1 MHQSRISFVSKFFF
15 LNDPCSPLKLP
26 VFLYTASLVSDC
38 AYFSFVKLVFYFIPQ
53 DYLNSDS
60 AFARST
66 VVTAVKFTISDHV
79 RKLLIT
85 SYYLACV
92 RNALKASP
100 VALMKQ
106 VGVRWTS
113 LTLPFCAAKLSTNF
127 REYLERTYSKKIS
140 LYICTAKLSTNVR
153 EYLERTYS
161 KKISLYICVKHNLET
176 WLFGKVHFYFGVL
189 NKKTWFVYL
198 YCVYDLGTK
207 ARSWFLSLFIQPQ
220 PIDSQLRGCIGDF
233 LRTVQD
239 PDLVCSTC
247 SFWFSNGL
255 KPLCFTLQCGESSL
269 NLLCFVCFTQNVR
282 RVALVTFNSAA
293 HNKPSLI
300 RDLLEQ
306 ILPRLYNETKV
317 RVG

>member
-1 MHQSRISFVSKFFF
+1 MHQSRIYFVSKFFF
-15 LNDPCSPLKLP
+15 NDPCSPLKLP
-26 VFLYTASLVSDC
+26 VFFNTASLVSDC

-113 LTLPFCAAKLSTNF
+113 LTLPFCAAKLSTN
-127 REYLERTYSKKIS
+127 
-140 LYICTAKLSTNVR
+140 VR

-161 KKISLYICVKHNLET
+161 KKISLYICVKYNLET

-239 PDLVCSTC
+239 PDLVCSTW
-247 SFWFSNGL
+247 SFWFSTGL

>member
-1 MHQSRISFVSKFFF
+1 MHQSRISFISKFFF
-15 LNDPCSPLKLP
+15 VNDPCSPLKLP
-26 VFLYTASLVSDC
+26 VFFNTASLVSDC

-85 SYYLACV
+85 SYYLACA

-113 LTLPFCAAKLSTNF
+113 LTLPL
-127 REYLERTYSKKIS
+127 
-140 LYICTAKLSTNVR
+140 CTANLSTNVR

-161 KKISLYICVKHNLET
+161 KKISLYICVKYNLER

-247 SFWFSNGL
+247 SFWFSTGL

>member
-1 MHQSRISFVSKFFF
+1 
-15 LNDPCSPLKLP
+15 
-26 VFLYTASLVSDC
+26 
-38 AYFSFVKLVFYFIPQ
+38 
-53 DYLNSDS
+53 
-60 AFARST
+60 
-66 VVTAVKFTISDHV
+66 
-79 RKLLIT
+79 
-85 SYYLACV
+85 
-92 RNALKASP
+92 
-100 VALMKQ
+100 MK
-106 VGVRWTS
+106 
-113 LTLPFCAAKLSTNF
+113 
-127 REYLERTYSKKIS
+127 Y
-140 LYICTAKLSTNVR
+140 
-153 EYLERTYS
+153 
-161 KKISLYICVKHNLET
+161 NLET
-176 WLFGKVHFYFGVL
+176 WLFGKVHFYFVL
-189 NKKTWFVYL
+189 KKKTWFIYM
-198 YCVYDLGTK
+198 YCVYDLSTK

-239 PDLVCSTC
+239 PDLVCSTW

-255 KPLCFTLQCGESSL
+255 KPLCFTLQYGESSL

>member
-15 LNDPCSPLKLP
+15 FNDPCSPLKLP

-106 VGVRWTS
+106 VGVRWKS
-113 LTLPFCAAKLSTNF
+113 LTLLFCA
-127 REYLERTYSKKIS
+127 
-140 LYICTAKLSTNVR
+140 AKLSTNVR
-153 EYLERTYS
+153 EYLERTFS
-161 KKISLYICVKHNLET
+161 KKDIPLY
-176 WLFGKVHFYFGVL
+176 
-189 NKKTWFVYL
+189 
-198 YCVYDLGTK
+198 
-207 ARSWFLSLFIQPQ
+207 
-220 PIDSQLRGCIGDF
+220 LR
-233 LRTVQD
+233 R
-239 PDLVCSTC
+239 
-247 SFWFSNGL
+247 
-255 KPLCFTLQCGESSL
+255 
-269 NLLCFVCFTQNVR
+269 
-282 RVALVTFNSAA
+282 
-293 HNKPSLI
+293 
-300 RDLLEQ
+300 
-306 ILPRLYNETKV
+306 
-317 RVG
+317 

>member
-15 LNDPCSPLKLP
+15 FYDPCSPLKLP
-26 VFLYTASLVSDC
+26 VFFNTASLVSDC

-113 LTLPFCAAKLSTNF
+113 LTLPFCAAKLSTN
-127 REYLERTYSKKIS
+127 
-140 LYICTAKLSTNVR
+140 VR

-161 KKISLYICVKHNLET
+161 KKIPFIFVWSITLKHGCLGKFIFT
-176 WLFGKVHFYFGVL
+176 SSWRKKHGLF
-189 NKKTWFVYL
+189 
-198 YCVYDLGTK
+198 
-207 ARSWFLSLFIQPQ
+207 
-220 PIDSQLRGCIGDF
+220 
-233 LRTVQD
+233 
-239 PDLVCSTC
+239 TC
-247 SFWFSNGL
+247 
-255 KPLCFTLQCGESSL
+255 TAY
-269 NLLCFVCFTQNVR
+269 T
-282 RVALVTFNSAA
+282 
-293 HNKPSLI
+293 I
-300 RDLLEQ
+300 
-306 ILPRLYNETKV
+306 
-317 RVG
+317 

>member
-1 MHQSRISFVSKFFF
+1 M
-15 LNDPCSPLKLP
+15 
-26 VFLYTASLVSDC
+26 SDC

-113 LTLPFCAAKLSTNF
+113 LTLPFCAAKLFTNV
-127 REYLERTYSKKIS
+127 REYLERTYSKKIF
-140 LYICTAKLSTNVR
+140 LYICAAKLSTNVR

-161 KKISLYICVKHNLET
+161 KKISLYICVKYNLET

-239 PDLVCSTC
+239 PDLVCSTW

-255 KPLCFTLQCGESSL
+255 KPLCFTLQCGESPL

>member
-1 MHQSRISFVSKFFF
+1 MSGNILKEHTQKRYPFIFVWSITLKHGCLGKFIFT
-15 LNDPCSPLKLP
+15 S
-26 VFLYTASLVSDC
+26 VSW
-38 AYFSFVKLVFYFIPQ
+38 I
-53 DYLNSDS
+53 
-60 AFARST
+60 
-66 VVTAVKFTISDHV
+66 
-79 RKLLIT
+79 
-85 SYYLACV
+85 
-92 RNALKASP
+92 
-100 VALMKQ
+100 
-106 VGVRWTS
+106 
-113 LTLPFCAAKLSTNF
+113 
-127 REYLERTYSKKIS
+127 
-140 LYICTAKLSTNVR
+140 
-153 EYLERTYS
+153 
-161 KKISLYICVKHNLET
+161 
-176 WLFGKVHFYFGVL
+176 
-189 NKKTWFVYL
+189 KKTWFVYL

-255 KPLCFTLQCGESSL
+255 KPLCFTLQCEESSL

>member
-1 MHQSRISFVSKFFF
+1 MHQNRISFVSKFFF
-15 LNDPCSPLKLP
+15 NDPCSPLKLP
-26 VFLYTASLVSDC
+26 VFFNTASLVSDR

-79 RKLLIT
+79 RKLLIA

-113 LTLPFCAAKLSTNF
+113 LTLPFCAAKLSTNV
-127 REYLERTYSKKIS
+127 REYLERTYSKKIF
-140 LYICTAKLSTNVR
+140 LYICAAKLSTNVR

-161 KKISLYICVKHNLET
+161 KKISLYICVKYNLET

-198 YCVYDLGTK
+198 YCVYDLGRK
-207 ARSWFLSLFIQPQ
+207 LAHGFFHCLFSLS
-220 PIDSQLRGCIGDF
+220 
-233 LRTVQD
+233 
-239 PDLVCSTC
+239 
-247 SFWFSNGL
+247 
-255 KPLCFTLQCGESSL
+255 
-269 NLLCFVCFTQNVR
+269 
-282 RVALVTFNSAA
+282 
-293 HNKPSLI
+293 
-300 RDLLEQ
+300 
-306 ILPRLYNETKV
+306 RLTAS
-317 RVG
+317 

>member
-113 LTLPFCAAKLSTNF
+113 LTLPFGA
-127 REYLERTYSKKIS
+127 
-140 LYICTAKLSTNVR
+140 AKLSTNVR

-247 SFWFSNGL
+247 SFWFSTGL

-317 RVG
+317 RVGLTLIFCFR

>member
-1 MHQSRISFVSKFFF
+1 MHQSRISFISKFFF
-15 LNDPCSPLKLP
+15 VNDPCSPLKLP
-26 VFLYTASLVSDC
+26 VFFNTASLVSDC

-85 SYYLACV
+85 SYYLACA

-113 LTLPFCAAKLSTNF
+113 LTLPL
-127 REYLERTYSKKIS
+127 
-140 LYICTAKLSTNVR
+140 CTANLSTNVR

-161 KKISLYICVKHNLET
+161 KKISLYICVKYNLET
-176 WLFGKVHFYFGVL
+176 RLFGKVHFYFGVL

-247 SFWFSNGL
+247 SFWFSTGL

>member
-1 MHQSRISFVSKFFF
+1 
-15 LNDPCSPLKLP
+15 
-26 VFLYTASLVSDC
+26 
-38 AYFSFVKLVFYFIPQ
+38 
-53 DYLNSDS
+53 
-60 AFARST
+60 
-66 VVTAVKFTISDHV
+66 
-79 RKLLIT
+79 
-85 SYYLACV
+85 
-92 RNALKASP
+92 
-100 VALMKQ
+100 MK
-106 VGVRWTS
+106 
-113 LTLPFCAAKLSTNF
+113 
-127 REYLERTYSKKIS
+127 Y
-140 LYICTAKLSTNVR
+140 
-153 EYLERTYS
+153 
-161 KKISLYICVKHNLET
+161 NLET

-189 NKKTWFVYL
+189 NKKKKFVYL

-239 PDLVCSTC
+239 PDLVCSTW
-247 SFWFSNGL
+247 SFWFSTGL

>member
-15 LNDPCSPLKLP
+15 FNDPCSPLKLP
-26 VFLYTASLVSDC
+26 VFFNTASLVSDC

-113 LTLPFCAAKLSTNF
+113 LTLPFCAAKLSTNV

-140 LYICTAKLSTNVR
+140 LYICAAKLSTNVR

-161 KKISLYICVKHNLET
+161 KKIPFIFVWSITLKHGCLGKFIFT
-176 WLFGKVHFYFGVL
+176 SSWRKKHGLF
-189 NKKTWFVYL
+189 
-198 YCVYDLGTK
+198 
-207 ARSWFLSLFIQPQ
+207 
-220 PIDSQLRGCIGDF
+220 
-233 LRTVQD
+233 
-239 PDLVCSTC
+239 TC
-247 SFWFSNGL
+247 
-255 KPLCFTLQCGESSL
+255 TAY
-269 NLLCFVCFTQNVR
+269 T
-282 RVALVTFNSAA
+282 
-293 HNKPSLI
+293 I
-300 RDLLEQ
+300 
-306 ILPRLYNETKV
+306 
-317 RVG
+317 

>member
-1 MHQSRISFVSKFFF
+1 MHQSRISFISKFFF
-15 LNDPCSPLKLP
+15 VNDPCSPLKLP
-26 VFLYTASLVSDC
+26 VFFNTASLVSDC

-79 RKLLIT
+79 RKLLIAL
-85 SYYLACV
+85 YYLACV

-113 LTLPFCAAKLSTNF
+113 LTLPL
-127 REYLERTYSKKIS
+127 
-140 LYICTAKLSTNVR
+140 CTANLSTNVR

-161 KKISLYICVKHNLET
+161 KKISLYICVKYNLER

>member
-1 MHQSRISFVSKFFF
+1 MNEPDS
-15 LNDPCSPLKLP
+15 
-26 VFLYTASLVSDC
+26 SL
-38 AYFSFVKLVFYFIPQ
+38 L
-53 DYLNSDS
+53 
-60 AFARST
+60 R
-66 VVTAVKFTISDHV
+66 
-79 RKLLIT
+79 
-85 SYYLACV
+85 
-92 RNALKASP
+92 
-100 VALMKQ
+100 
-106 VGVRWTS
+106 
-113 LTLPFCAAKLSTNF
+113 AAKLSTNVW
-127 REYLERTYSKKIS
+127 EYLERTYSKKIF
-140 LYICTAKLSTNVR
+140 LYICAAKLSTNVR

-161 KKISLYICVKHNLET
+161 KKISLYICVKYNLET

-247 SFWFSNGL
+247 SFWLSTGL

-282 RVALVTFNSAA
+282 RVALVTFNSA
-293 HNKPSLI
+293 HNKPILI

-306 ILPRLYNETKV
+306 ILPQLYNATKV
-317 RVG
+317 RLG

>member
-1 MHQSRISFVSKFFF
+1 M
-15 LNDPCSPLKLP
+15 
-26 VFLYTASLVSDC
+26 
-38 AYFSFVKLVFYFIPQ
+38 
-53 DYLNSDS
+53 
-60 AFARST
+60 
-66 VVTAVKFTISDHV
+66 
-79 RKLLIT
+79 
-85 SYYLACV
+85 LACD
-92 RNALKASP
+92 
-100 VALMKQ
+100 
-106 VGVRWTS
+106 
-113 LTLPFCAAKLSTNF
+113 
-127 REYLERTYSKKIS
+127 ER
-140 LYICTAKLSTNVR
+140 A
-153 EYLERTYS
+153 
-161 KKISLYICVKHNLET
+161 
-176 WLFGKVHFYFGVL
+176 WLFPFAPLNYPQMSGYILKEHTQKRYSFIFVWSITLKHGCLGKFIFTSVSWI
-189 NKKTWFVYL
+189 KKTWFVYL

-247 SFWFSNGL
+247 SFWFSTGL

-269 NLLCFVCFTQNVR
+269 NLLCFFFCFTQNVR

>member
-1 MHQSRISFVSKFFF
+1 
-15 LNDPCSPLKLP
+15 
-26 VFLYTASLVSDC
+26 
-38 AYFSFVKLVFYFIPQ
+38 
-53 DYLNSDS
+53 
-60 AFARST
+60 
-66 VVTAVKFTISDHV
+66 
-79 RKLLIT
+79 
-85 SYYLACV
+85 
-92 RNALKASP
+92 
-100 VALMKQ
+100 MKQ

-113 LTLPFCAAKLSTNF
+113 LTLPFCA
-127 REYLERTYSKKIS
+127 
-140 LYICTAKLSTNVR
+140 AKLSTNVR

-161 KKISLYICVKHNLET
+161 KKISLYICVKYNLET
-176 WLFGKVHFYFGVL
+176 CLFGKVHFYFGVL

-198 YCVYDLGTK
+198 YCVYYLGTK

-239 PDLVCSTC
+239 PDLVCSTW

-317 RVG
+317 RVGLTLIFCFR

>member
-15 LNDPCSPLKLP
+15 NDPCSPLKLP
-26 VFLYTASLVSDC
+26 VFFNTASLVSDC

-113 LTLPFCAAKLSTNF
+113 LTLPFCAAKLSTNV
-127 REYLERTYSKKIS
+127 REYLERTYSKKIF
-140 LYICTAKLSTNVR
+140 LYICAAKLSTNVR

-161 KKISLYICVKHNLET
+161 KKIPFIFVWSITLKHGCL
-176 WLFGKVHFYFGVL
+176 GKFIFTSVSWI
-189 NKKTWFVYL
+189 KKTWFVYL

-239 PDLVCSTC
+239 PDLVCSTW
-247 SFWFSNGL
+247 SFWFSTGL

-269 NLLCFVCFTQNVR
+269 NLLCFFFVLLR
-282 RVALVTFNSAA
+282 MSAV
-293 HNKPSLI
+293 SL
-300 RDLLEQ
+300 
-306 ILPRLYNETKV
+306 
-317 RVG
+317 

>member
-1 MHQSRISFVSKFFF
+1 MSGNILKEKYPKKIS
-15 LNDPCSPLKLP
+15 
-26 VFLYTASLVSDC
+26 LY
-38 AYFSFVKLVFYFIPQ
+38 I
-53 DYLNSDS
+53 
-60 AFARST
+60 
-66 VVTAVKFTISDHV
+66 
-79 RKLLIT
+79 
-85 SYYLACV
+85 
-92 RNALKASP
+92 
-100 VALMKQ
+100 
-106 VGVRWTS
+106 
-113 LTLPFCAAKLSTNF
+113 CAAKLSTNV

-140 LYICTAKLSTNVR
+140 LYICAAKLSTNVR

-161 KKISLYICVKHNLET
+161 KKISLYICVKYNLET

-247 SFWFSNGL
+247 SFWFSTGL